1 MQNKVLLRASL
12 RMPTSIVSVTKDNP
26 LAEMVARSLEAVKFS
41 KILEKRGGESVIV
54 KPNFAD
60 VGRIAPLDYK
70 PDIAGGKG
78 QRAVG
83 LPRRGDQTS
92 TEILE
97 AIVKTLRDYSG
108 VREIVIAEASATPTW
123 KAYFMYGIYD
133 LAQKHHVRLVD
144 LNNDEA
150 EAVSPPGAQVL
161 KTVFTP
167 RTIAKANIVISVPV
181 LKIWR
186 ACGVSISL
194 KNMAGG
200 TVPRYY
206 APQICRFIQWSDR
219 PIFNPDTEYGQSKTL
234 AAGIVDIASMNRA
247 HISIVDALTVMHN
260 AHPGKEFSFRYE
272 DVKVEDFGGII
283 SGSDMVATD
292 AVGAEL
298 MGFDA
303 KRILHLNVAKERGLG
318 TNDMSEIE
326 LTGINLDSVKMKC
339 TPMAGMEEIV
349 K

>member
-1 MQNKVLLRASL
+1 MPKSL
-12 RMPTSIVSVTKDNP
+12 VSVTKDNP
-26 LAEMVARSLEAVKFS
+26 LREMVARSLEAVEFS
-41 KILEKRGGESVIV
+41 KMLETRGGQSVIV

-60 VGRIAPLDYK
+60 ISRIAPLDYK
-70 PDIAGGKG
+70 PDLEGEKGHLG
-78 QRAVG
+78 QRTVG

-92 TEILE
+92 TEVVE
-97 AIVKTLRDYSG
+97 AIVQALGDYSG

-133 LAQKHHVRLVD
+133 LAQKYHVRLVD

-150 EAVSPPGAQVL
+150 EAISPLGAKVL
-161 KTVFTP
+161 KTVFIP
-167 RTIAKANIVISVPV
+167 RTIGRASIVISVPV

-206 APQICRFIQWSDR
+206 APQICRFTQWSDR
-219 PIFNPDTEYGQSKTL
+219 PLFNPDIEYGQSKTL
-234 AAGIVDIASMNRA
+234 AAGIVDIASVNRA
-247 HISIVDALTVMHN
+247 HISIVDAMTVMHN

-272 DVKVEDFGGII
+272 DVEVEDFGGII
-283 SGSDMVATD
+283 SGRDMVATD

-303 KRILHLNVAKERGLG
+303 KKILHLNVARERGLG
-318 TNDMSEIE
+318 TNDMNEIE
-326 LTGINLDSVKMKC
+326 VTGISLDSVRMEC